1 MKESRLFGILY
12 YLLDKERASAR
23 ELAER
28 FEVSVRTIYRDIDTL
43 SSAGIPIY
51 TETGRSG
58 GVRLMSGFVLD
69 KAALSEEERQDVLFA
84 VQVLLAIRKRDKSS
98 TVEKLSALFKN
109 SSRNWVEVDL
119 TRWGDKAKD
128 NEKFE
133 LLKDAVIHNRCIE
146 IDYISAYNEVQ
157 TGRKVLPLK
166 LLYKSKDWYLQAYCT
181 EKKDFRTFK
190 LSRILRLN
198 VLEERFSPV
207 EYPDRSEVDRKE
219 YSHIRLR
226 FSKDMAYRVYDEFAI
241 DQIETDSEGNLTVT
255 TQMPEDAWLVGFL
268 LSFGT
273 KVEILEPPYL
283 KGIVASVAKDIYE
296 MNKP

>member
-1 MKESRLFGILY
+1 M
-12 YLLDKERASAR
+12 
-23 ELAER
+23 
-28 FEVSVRTIYRDIDTL
+28 
-43 SSAGIPIY
+43 
-51 TETGRSG
+51 
-58 GVRLMSGFVLD
+58 
-69 KAALSEEERQDVLFA
+69 
-84 VQVLLAIRKRDKSS
+84 
-98 TVEKLSALFKN
+98 
-109 SSRNWVEVDL
+109 
-119 TRWGDKAKD
+119 
-128 NEKFE
+128 
-133 LLKDAVIHNRCIE
+133 
-146 IDYISAYNEVQ
+146 
-157 TGRKVLPLK
+157 
-166 LLYKSKDWYLQAYCT
+166 QAYCT

>member
-1 MKESRLFGILY
+1 
-12 YLLDKERASAR
+12 
-23 ELAER
+23 
-28 FEVSVRTIYRDIDTL
+28 
-43 SSAGIPIY
+43 
-51 TETGRSG
+51 
-58 GVRLMSGFVLD
+58 MSGFVLD

-146 IDYISAYNEVQ
+146 IDYASAYNEVQ